1 MLIFYLLQLFV
12 VHLYIQVYRPQRTSA
27 TNMASIPLLQCFSLQ
42 KDEIFM
48 ELLGSFSH
56 ESLHKEN
63 ETTVAIK

>member
-1 MLIFYLLQLFV
+1 
-12 VHLYIQVYRPQRTSA
+12 
-27 TNMASIPLLQCFSLQ
+27 MASIPLLQCFSLQ

-63 ETTVAIK
+63 ETTVAIKWIQVLTLAGMISLEELVVIL